1 MRDLLTQPA
10 WTEEDLG
17 TPLPDSPHACSVALP
32 TWDSVV
38 GYEEGRDKVMRRLRM
53 GYPRFVRHPLIE
65 RLFSLAREQVAVDGE
80 SAFVFPS
87 KIVAQRAQ
95 RFVEKR
101 GEVAAR
107 VASFHGLQALIVP
120 DSAAEWANTY
130 WRHAGEIV
138 SSRQAA
144 DLLGDGLRSDSK
156 DHLLKRRLAKLV
168 GQAEDH
174 LFVFAS
180 GMAAITAAHRAIV
193 AGRAGRKTLQLEFPY
208 VDCLKVQ
215 ELFGSGVVFLNEA
228 HGESFD
234 EALSRIR
241 KGEFAAVFV
250 EIPSN
255 PLLRTVDLPRVAEA
269 CREGNVILA
278 VDDTP
283 ASGVNVDVLPYAD
296 LVTTSLT
303 KWMSGK
309 GDVLA
314 GMVSVNPA
322 SLHAADLRAALAADE
337 LEGAPLY
344 VGDAEILLGNLSGYP
359 TRMERM
365 NENGLAVAE
374 LLAGHPAV
382 ANVWYPSLVTREH
395 YDAVKRPGGGY
406 GGLLS
411 FELKNPKR
419 AARVYDALRIS
430 KGPSFGA
437 EFSLACPYTLLAHY
451 KELDWA
457 ESCGVSP
464 SLIRVSLGLEPTEQL
479 LDAFTSA
486 LAQG

>member
-1 MRDLLTQPA
+1 MRDLLTHPA
-10 WTEEDLG
+10 WAEEDLG
-17 TPLPDSPHACSVALP
+17 TTLPDSPHACSVALP

-38 GYEEGRDKVMRRLRM
+38 GYEEGRDKVMRRLRL
-53 GYPRFVRHPLIE
+53 GYPRFVRHPLVE
-65 RLFSLAREQVAVDGE
+65 RLFKAAGEQVALEGE

-87 KIVAQRAQ
+87 KVVAQRAQ

-101 GEVAAR
+101 GVVAAR

-120 DSAAEWANTY
+120 DAAAEWANTY
-130 WRHAGEIV
+130 WRHTGEMV

-144 DLLGDGLRSDSK
+144 DFFGEGLRSDNK
-156 DHLLKRRLAKLV
+156 DHLLKRRLAKLGGV
-168 GQAEDH
+168 PEDH

-180 GMAAITAAHRAIV
+180 GMAAITAAHRSVI
-193 AGRAGRKTLQLEFPY
+193 AGRSGRKTLQLEFPY
-208 VDCLKVQ
+208 VDCLKIQ
-215 ELFGSGVVFLNEA
+215 ELFGAGVVFLNEA
-228 HGESFD
+228 QGESFD

-255 PLLRTVDLPRVAEA
+255 PLLRTVDLPRVAQA
-269 CREGNVILA
+269 CREGNVLLA

-283 ASGVNVDVLPYAD
+283 ASGANVDVLAHAD
-296 LVTTSLT
+296 LLTTSLT

-314 GMVSVNPA
+314 GMVTVNPH
-322 SLHAADLRAALAADE
+322 SPHAADLCAALAEDE
-337 LEGAPLY
+337 AHGARLY
-344 VGDAEILLGNLSGYP
+344 VADAEILLGNLSGYP
-359 TRMERM
+359 ARIERI
-365 NENGLAVAE
+365 NETGLA
-374 LLAGHPAV
+374 LASMLAAHPAV
-382 ANVWYPSLVTREH
+382 AKVWHPSTVTREQ
-395 YDAVKRPGGGY
+395 YDALRRPNGGY

-411 FELKNPKR
+411 FELKNPRKTPK
-419 AARVYDALRIS
+419 VYDALRIS
-430 KGPSFGA
+430 KGPSFGT

-464 SLIRVSLGLEPTEQL
+464 HLIRVSCGLEPTAEI
-479 LDAFTSA
+479 LDIFTTA
-486 LAQG
+486 LA